1 MDVGKRARWMYA
13 HVVALAALASVV
25 LIAFFTCTPSQ
36 EHAVELALRLPE
48 LESPI
53 LPERGYETGFPEVTF
68 SDTACIAGLHA
79 S

>member
-1 MDVGKRARWMYA
+1 MNVHVGKRARRMYA

-25 LIAFFTCTPSQ
+25 LIAYFTSTPSQ

-53 LPERGYETGFPEVTF
+53 LPAPGYETGFPEVTF
-68 SDTACIAGLHA
+68 SALA
-79 S
+79 